1 MVSPDVAKYGLHPY
15 AIIVLPIPLAVLS
28 SIAIS
33 IRIWVRCCL
42 ARSFGR
48 DDVCLIIAHVSNSLC
63 AGGYSTDSIIQ
74 ICFLAACGVF
84 IAIGV
89 TEYNQGLE
97 PIVTL
102 AEVCHA
108 SSRSLVSTA
117 VLTIIITKQ
126 LSILGIALY
135 LLNQCFFKLSMA
147 FFFLRIPNR
156 ALHRWIIIVS
166 VSISIIFNLIL
177 LGVSIGQCGN
187 ISTIDLNHPQCLSWK
202 IQGPLNYFCAALN
215 AAVDWIFAFLAIY
228 VVHGL
233 IMDTRSKLSVYA
245 IIVLASLGS
254 VVSVVRIPYIP
265 GLRLDTDYYN
275 QQNDVI
281 AYTSLIE
288 SAIGIIV
295 ASMSV
300 MRPLVTRLF
309 LKAKIALSSDRTSRT
324 SQRKQTP
331 LKIDLPTKSGTGVEI
346 KLYQA
351 LPDPTPTHLEVSG
364 ESGIEMDYLS
374 VKGSDDVERVAGLT
388 YVEEIRT

>member
-1 MVSPDVAKYGLHPY
+1 
-15 AIIVLPIPLAVLS
+15 
-28 SIAIS
+28 
-33 IRIWVRCCL
+33 
-42 ARSFGR
+42 
-48 DDVCLIIAHVSNSLC
+48 
-63 AGGYSTDSIIQ
+63 
-74 ICFLAACGVF
+74 VF
-84 IAIGV
+84 IAIGL
-89 TEYNQGLE
+89 TEYHEGLE
-97 PIVTL
+97 PIVKL
-102 AEVCHA
+102 AEVCQV
-108 SSRSLVSTA
+108 SSRVSLPSTA
-117 VLTIIITKQ
+117 LITTYSEQ
-126 LSILGIALY
+126 LSIMGIALY

-166 VSISIIFNLIL
+166 VSISIIFNLVL

-187 ISTIDLNHPQCLSWK
+187 IATIDLNHPQCLSWD

-215 AAVDWIFAFLAIY
+215 AAVDWIFAILAIY
-228 VVHGL
+228 IVHGL
-233 IMDTRSKLSVYA
+233 IMDTRSKISVYA

-265 GLRLDTDYYN
+265 GLRLDTNYYN

-300 MRPLVTRLF
+300 MRPLATRLF
-309 LKAKIALSSDRTSRT
+309 HKAKIALSSDSKSRT

-331 LKIDLPTKSGTGVEI
+331 LKIDLPSKTGTGAEI

-351 LPDPTPTHLEVSG
+351 LPDPTPTFLEMSS
-364 ESGIEMDYLS
+364 ETGIEMDYLS
-374 VKGSDDVERVAGLT
+374 IKGSDDVERGVGGMT
-388 YVEEIRT
+388 VVKEIGP

>member
-1 MVSPDVAKYGLHPY
+1 
-15 AIIVLPIPLAVLS
+15 
-28 SIAIS
+28 
-33 IRIWVRCCL
+33 
-42 ARSFGR
+42 
-48 DDVCLIIAHVSNSLC
+48 
-63 AGGYSTDSIIQ
+63 
-74 ICFLAACGVF
+74 
-84 IAIGV
+84 
-89 TEYNQGLE
+89 
-97 PIVTL
+97 
-102 AEVCHA
+102 
-108 SSRSLVSTA
+108 
-117 VLTIIITKQ
+117 
-126 LSILGIALY
+126 
-135 LLNQCFFKLSMA
+135 
-147 FFFLRIPNR
+147 
-156 ALHRWIIIVS
+156 
-166 VSISIIFNLIL
+166 
-177 LGVSIGQCGN
+177 
-187 ISTIDLNHPQCLSWK
+187 
-202 IQGPLNYFCAALN
+202 
-215 AAVDWIFAFLAIY
+215 
-228 VVHGL
+228 
-233 IMDTRSKLSVYA
+233 MDTRSKLSVYA

-331 LKIDLPTKSGTGVEI
+331 LKIDLPIKSGTGAEI

-388 YVEEIRT
+388 YIEEIRT